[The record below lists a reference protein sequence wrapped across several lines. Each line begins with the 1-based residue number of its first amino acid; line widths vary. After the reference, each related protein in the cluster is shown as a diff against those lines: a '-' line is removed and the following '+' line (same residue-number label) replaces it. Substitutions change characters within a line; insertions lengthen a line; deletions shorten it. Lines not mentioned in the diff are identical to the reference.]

1 MLQVQLKPGV
11 KGGQWAYLRP
21 LCGHDEACI
30 NGSGLMEVAWFLD
43 RLLVSAPGTSVGS
56 GKASEL
62 AVCDCD
68 RLFAALYLTYF
79 GEQIESTVT
88 CRSCGK
94 PFELRFSLREL
105 MANLD
110 PVVELK
116 ATGPDDDGV
125 YTLIDGRRFRLPTVG
140 DRDSLIG
147 LDPEQAMTTL
157 LKRCVVEGDP
167 TLDLESLQVAMNE
180 VGPVLDLDLDAPC
193 AHCGASQRVQF
204 DIQTYV
210 LQTLA
215 FEQRY
220 LSREVHRIAMT
231 YGWGY
236 QEILDLPREDR
247 RTFVQLIQTDR
258 GLQPRRRL

>member
-11 KGGQWAYLRP
+11 KGERWAYLRP
-21 LCGHDEACI
+21 LCGHDEAWI
-30 NGSGLMEVAWFLD
+30 NGSSLVEVAWFLD
-43 RLLVSAPGTSVGS
+43 RLLVSVPGTSVAS

-79 GEQIESTVT
+79 GDQVESTVT
-88 CRSCGK
+88 CRSCGN

-105 MANLD
+105 MASLD
-110 PVVELK
+110 PVVEPM

-147 LDPEQAMTTL
+147 LDPEQALTVL

-167 TLDLESLQVAMNE
+167 MLDLESLQSAMNE
-180 VGPVLDLDLDAPC
+180 AGSMVDLDLDAAC
-193 AHCGASQRVQF
+193 VQCGTSQMVQF

-220 LSREVHRIAMT
+220 LKREVHCLAMT

-258 GLQPRRRL
+258 GLQSRKRL